1 MKSKLRVLLCVAF
14 CALATVSC
22 GARKKAAGGPRIGF
36 SAATDLFL
44 LERWDKDIRVF
55 SNVARELGAE
65 VVFAKAPG
73 NALSQIPQ
81 IQYLLEQDIDVLVVI
96 PQDMDI
102 LGGVV
107 KKAMAKGIP
116 VLAYDR
122 PIMQVPISGYV
133 SFDNREVGKL
143 LASAL
148 VSKVPR
154 GNYLIVNGSIHDNNS
169 FEVSAGVHEVLDPR
183 IARKEISLVNE
194 IWLDFW
200 SFDEAR
206 QKIGKVLEKTTDI
219 DAISCAN
226 DQLAGAAVSLLAE
239 SRLAG
244 KVYVVGQDADLLACQ
259 RVVDGLQLMTVYK
272 PLPSLAMRAAQ
283 LAVQMAKKEHPEP
296 DKYFDNKSGTDIP
309 FFVEKPTAVYKEQ
322 MEATVVEDGFH
333 SREDVYRTEQARK

>member
-1 MKSKLRVLLCVAF
+1 MKIRAIVLAC
-14 CALATVSC
+14 CALLASC
-22 GARKKAAGGPRIGF
+22 GAKRKERDRLLIGF

-65 VVFAKAPG
+65 VIFAKSPG
-73 NALSQIPQ
+73 DALSQVPQ
-81 IQYLLEQDIDVLVVI
+81 IQYLLEQDVDVLVVI

-102 LGGVV
+102 LGGFV
-107 KKAMAKGIP
+107 KKAMGRGVP

-143 LASAL
+143 MAGALASRA
-148 VSKVPR
+148 PR
-154 GNYLIVNGSIHDNNS
+154 GKYLIVNGSIDDNNS
-169 FEVSAGVHEVLDPR
+169 FEVSAGVHGVLDPLVR
-183 IARKEISLVNE
+183 RGDISLVDE

-206 QKIGKVLEKTTDI
+206 HKIGKVLERTTDI

-239 SRLAG
+239 RRLAG
-244 KVYVVGQDADLLACQ
+244 KVLVVGQDADLLACQ

-272 PLPSLAMRAAQ
+272 PLPDLAARAAR
-283 LAVQMAKKEHPEP
+283 LAVQLARKQRPEP
-296 DKYFDNKSGTDIP
+296 DKYFDNKSGAAIP
-309 FFVEKPTAVYKEQ
+309 FYVETPPAVYEEQ
-322 MEATVVEDGFH
+322 MMTTVIQDGFH
-333 SREDVYRTEQARK
+333 SREDVYRTKQARE